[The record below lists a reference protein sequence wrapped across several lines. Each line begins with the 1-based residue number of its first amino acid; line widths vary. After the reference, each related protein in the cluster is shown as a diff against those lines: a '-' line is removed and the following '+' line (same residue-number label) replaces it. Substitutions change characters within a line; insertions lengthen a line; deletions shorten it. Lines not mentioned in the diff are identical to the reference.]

1 MVYFDNDWKD
11 IIPHIPSGYD
21 KAKYN
26 VVFDQHSHTI
36 FSDGALTIK
45 QNVEWHIAM
54 GYNALAITDH
64 NNMRHLEKI
73 DKVREE
79 YSKKN
84 IIIITGIEWTTSRI
98 HLNFVGV
105 PKWETKISYRVKNE
119 NIIDAINKAHDQGG
133 IVVCN
138 HIPWSLYEFNM
149 KTHPS
154 RETLLDWGID
164 YNEIVN
170 DDCKPENVFDKESYD
185 FCMKYKGKIDMITG
199 TDMHSPDTL
208 ASGGVHGWTLMKIK
222 EFTEEILMEELRRKH
237 TDIIYSKKPYLEPRI
252 SKKNLKILFINKIPS
267 FL

>member
-1 MVYFDNDWKD
+1 MAYSDNDWKD
-11 IIPHIPSGYD
+11 IIPHIPPGYD
-21 KAKYN
+21 KKQYN

-54 GYNALAITDH
+54 GYNTLAITDH

-73 DKVREE
+73 GKVREE
-79 YSKKN
+79 YEKKD
-84 IIIITGIEWTTSRI
+84 IIILSGIEWTTRRI
-98 HLNFVGV
+98 HLNFLGV
-105 PKWETKISYRVKNE
+105 SNWDTTISKTKDDSIIEAIE
-119 NIIDAINKAHDQGG
+119 NAHHQGG
-133 IVVCN
+133 VVICN

-154 RETLLDWGID
+154 RETLLDWGVD
-164 YNEIVN
+164 YIEIVN

-185 FCMKYKGKIDMITG
+185 FCMKHKGKMSMITG

-222 EFTEEILMEELRRKH
+222 EFTEETLMEELRRKH
-237 TDIIYSKKPYLEPRI
+237 TDIIYSKKPYSDPRI
-252 SKKNLKILFINKIPS
+252 SK
-267 FL
+267 